1 MAQSLEKNLQ
11 RCVCICISCVS
22 HISCTCTSSM
32 NEMAAMLNTCMVLC
46 TILAVVGFRFRG
58 GCTMCYIFHNA
69 LDFDD
74 GKKMRFFFSSEID

>member
-1 MAQSLEKNLQ
+1 
-11 RCVCICISCVS
+11 
-22 HISCTCTSSM
+22 
-32 NEMAAMLNTCMVLC
+32 MVLC

-74 GKKMRFFFSSEID
+74 GKKMRFFFLQKLIKKKQLIAIFQLYFIFMIWSIGIAANGKYTYNGD